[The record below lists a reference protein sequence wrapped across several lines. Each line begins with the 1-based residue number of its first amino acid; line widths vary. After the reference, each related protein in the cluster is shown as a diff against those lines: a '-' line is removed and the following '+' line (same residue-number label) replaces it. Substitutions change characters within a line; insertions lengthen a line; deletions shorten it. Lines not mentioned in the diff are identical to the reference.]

1 MSATAT
7 SSEFELAKPD
17 DGFAGG
23 LESTAADLKRF
34 HRWLIAALLFH
45 AALLTGLISTG
56 PRQLGDASGMD
67 DAISVSLVTES
78 ELRGNATVADRAAG
92 EPVPPPQLRQAVPEP
107 QENAPPEPEEAPTQ
121 PPPDA
126 QAAATPPQP
135 EPAPKPEAAPEPA
148 PSLRDSV
155 LPAPPPE
162 EDKSA
167 KPAEPSTDKHEPTET
182 PEQKKPAPDS
192 AHKAKPK
199 PPDAKAAP
207 AKPKKTQTAKL
218 DLSMP
223 KAFQAPPGSRG
234 AGFERPAGITRSGEN
249 DDFARRVIRALQGT
263 MPQLRETRGRVRV
276 RITLNRNGN
285 LVSTRVEMPS
295 NVPGLDQS
303 VVFAT
308 KQTSF
313 PLPPY
318 NANDADLVFIVTYI
332 YQ

>member
-126 QAAATPPQP
+126 QAAATPPPP

-148 PSLRDSV
+148 PTLRDSM
-155 LPAPPPE
+155 LPAPPL
-162 EDKSA
+162 KR
-167 KPAEPSTDKHEPTET
+167 T
-182 PEQKKPAPDS
+182 
-192 AHKAKPK
+192 
-199 PPDAKAAP
+199 
-207 AKPKKTQTAKL
+207 
-218 DLSMP
+218 
-223 KAFQAPPGSRG
+223 
-234 AGFERPAGITRSGEN
+234 
-249 DDFARRVIRALQGT
+249 
-263 MPQLRETRGRVRV
+263 RVRNPQNPPPTNTNRPKHRSRKSRRPTA
-276 RITLNRNGN
+276 RIRQSPNRPMPRRRLRNPKDANGKARSEYAES
-285 LVSTRVEMPS
+285 VPSATRQPWRR
-295 NVPGLDQS
+295 L
-303 VVFAT
+303 
-308 KQTSF
+308 
-313 PLPPY
+313 
-318 NANDADLVFIVTYI
+318 
-332 YQ
+332 

>member
-1 MSATAT
+1 MSATVT
-7 SSEFELAKPD
+7 SSELELVKPD

-23 LESTAADLKRF
+23 LESTSADLKRF

-56 PRQLGDASGMD
+56 PRQLGDASGVD

-92 EPVPPPQLRQAVPEP
+92 EPVSPPQPRQELPEP
-107 QENAPPEPEEAPTQ
+107 QQTVPPQPEEAPTQ

-155 LPAPPPE
+155 LPAPPPQ

-308 KQTSF
+308 RQTSF

-332 YQ
+332 YE

>member
-1 MSATAT
+1 MSATVT
-7 SSEFELAKPD
+7 SSELELVKPD

-23 LESTAADLKRF
+23 LESTSADLKRF

-56 PRQLGDASGMD
+56 PRQLGDASGVD

-92 EPVPPPQLRQAVPEP
+92 EPVPPPQPRQELPEP
-107 QENAPPEPEEAPTQ
+107 QQTVPPQPEEAPTQ

-126 QAAATPPQP
+126 QAAATPPPP

-308 KQTSF
+308 RQTSF

-332 YQ
+332 YE